1 MNRQM
6 MIGLAGT
13 VAIVVA
19 GCAAMQTGPTD
30 PAIEAKAVEMMKTS
44 FKDMGQAKLARLNQD
59 ETQHLCSVWGG
70 KEMPKDVAEKIERAN
85 LALIKWPADGKLVG
99 DWKQGEKIAQEG
111 RGMQYSDSPT
121 GPVGANCYAC
131 HELSKQ
137 EVSYGTMGPSLHNFA
152 KIRGYTEET
161 RRYAWSKV
169 WNAQAFSACTNMPRF
184 GHNGILSEQ
193 QVRDVVALLVDP
205 ASPVNQ

>member
-131 HELSKQ
+131 HQLSKQ

>member
-1 MNRQM
+1 
-6 MIGLAGT
+6 
-13 VAIVVA
+13 
-19 GCAAMQTGPTD
+19 
-30 PAIEAKAVEMMKTS
+30 
-44 FKDMGQAKLARLNQD
+44 
-59 ETQHLCSVWGG
+59 
-70 KEMPKDVAEKIERAN
+70 
-85 LALIKWPADGKLVG
+85 
-99 DWKQGEKIAQEG
+99 
-111 RGMQYSDSPT
+111 MQYSDSPT

-131 HELSKQ
+131 HQLSKQ